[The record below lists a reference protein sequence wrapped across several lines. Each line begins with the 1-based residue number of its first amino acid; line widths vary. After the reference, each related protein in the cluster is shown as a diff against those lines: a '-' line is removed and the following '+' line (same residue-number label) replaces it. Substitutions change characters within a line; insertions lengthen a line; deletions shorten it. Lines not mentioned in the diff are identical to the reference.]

1 MKQKGF
7 TLIELLIS
15 ITILFILMMMAYIPY
30 EHYQKKAKLKLASRE
45 ISQSFYEA
53 KNMAVSGIKELK
65 DADTY
70 ESENM
75 SIWLYITTEDWK
87 NNKVILFS
95 YPYDIPEEEI
105 NINSDTSIIKTNI
118 LQEWIKINNLSSN
131 DLSYN
136 NLLFFYRAINWEIKI
151 FTLLSDSWQKDEINN
166 DEISIIFS
174 YMNATTSSLQKRLT
188 YFKNTNIIDYD

>member
-1 MKQKGF
+1 
-7 TLIELLIS
+7 
-15 ITILFILMMMAYIPY
+15 
-30 EHYQKKAKLKLASRE
+30 
-45 ISQSFYEA
+45 
-53 KNMAVSGIKELK
+53 MAVSGIKELK